1 MNHTKRVLTLSILIA
16 ALLVPAAAR
25 TELLEETRPFL
36 IARPHPQLSRINTL
50 GITII
55 LGGVKVDKNNPVH
68 RGLEPNIRRKLLEA
82 GIGSVENADQKQ
94 ISKSLGTPQFRIYID
109 TLNLGDTSQ
118 RAFLVRTSL
127 ARQVYLAGGQ
137 GDPQHFGPGSA
148 LTAEVWTHASAMQLT
163 SADNLLAQITDAV
176 LQQTDVFTAAWIA
189 ANPPGQRL
197 PDGNE
202 IATIPKD
209 STAPPVESPVAAS
222 GYVASK
228 NSKVFH
234 SPSCRF
240 AGTISA
246 KNLVAYKTRDE
257 AVNAGKRPCKT
268 CKP

>member
-1 MNHTKRVLTLSILIA
+1 MNHTKRVLTLSIFIA

-25 TELLEETRPFL
+25 TELPEEIQPFL

-55 LGGVKVDKNNPVH
+55 LGGAKAGKNNPVH
-68 RGLEPNIRRKLLEA
+68 RGLEPSIRNKLLEA
-82 GIGSVENADQKQ
+82 GIGSVENADHKQ
-94 ISKSLGTPQFRIYID
+94 GSKSLGAPQLRIHID
-109 TLNLGDTSQ
+109 TLNLGDTNQ

-127 ARQVYLAGGQ
+127 ARQAYLVRGQ
-137 GDPQHFGPGSA
+137 DDPQGSGPASA
-148 LTAEVWTHASAMQLT
+148 LTAEVWTHASGMQLT

-176 LQQTDVFTAAWIA
+176 LQQTDVFTAAWTA

-197 PDGNE
+197 PVGNE
-202 IATIPKD
+202 TATIPKE

-246 KNLVAYKTRDE
+246 ENLVAYKTRAE
-257 AVNAGKRPCKT
+257 AVNAGKRPCKL